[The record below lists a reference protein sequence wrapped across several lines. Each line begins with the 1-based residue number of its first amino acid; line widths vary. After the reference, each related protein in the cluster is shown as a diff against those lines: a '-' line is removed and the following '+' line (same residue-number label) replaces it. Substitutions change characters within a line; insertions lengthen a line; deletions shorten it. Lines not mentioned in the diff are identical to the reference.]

1 MASSTAFDVDS
12 LSEVI
17 AVGTAFIQGGLSTKM
32 TYGAVALM
40 ALWMFMLTIMHLR
53 AIVSNARMLKIVLS
67 SLSEFRE
74 QMNVAPQQPADSTFP
89 GQADFAALAQTLQ
102 CIDAKLLQ
110 MSQENEQVRSFCS
123 ELHENKTV
131 QVMEKGI
138 NKLMTLADK
147 IHTMV
152 DNWTREVPPKIKEIW
167 TFTSAVPA
175 MQKGL
180 SVFALD
186 TQKAFALHETL
197 SDGILRQ
204 GREALQ
210 LLQSEL
216 RAHSEKLTELKAFAE
231 ELKSTCKQTSLDLHV
246 GRTKAE
252 QKQDNVHNDV
262 KATQHTLRGLNPL
275 VPGMK
280 TLTDKID
287 NALNYH
293 VQANQHDTKVSEEI
307 QNLQESTG
315 NTESRALRLES
326 LLVALQDTVAEVQDA
341 CFQVRESQNIV
352 QENLQTVLERTP
364 KLPKRN
370 PPAAEPTASMP
381 PSQSQAQTQQNAPS
395 MQMPTTPPV
404 HPEVSQPIRLSEHLH
419 PQPLLGRDTQQ
430 PIYMVQQDPLQR
442 ISTADL
448 LRALM
453 ARGNF

>member
-17 AVGTAFIQGGLSTKM
+17 AVGTAFIQGGLSTKV

-67 SLSEFRE
+67 SPSEIRE
-74 QMNVAPQQPADSTFP
+74 QMNVAPQQPADPTFP

-262 KATQHTLRGLNPL
+262 KAAQHTLRGLNPL

-280 TLTDKID
+280 TLTDKVD

-370 PPAAEPTASMP
+370 PPAAETTASMP
-381 PSQSQAQTQQNAPS
+381 PSQSQAQTQS

-404 HPEVSQPIRLSEHLH
+404 HPEVSRPIRLSEHLH